1 MKKTIIEGE
10 IFEGNFS
17 GKNKFTADGKNYHIK
32 GGIEGQRVSA
42 KVRRG
47 NKAKLLEILER
58 SPWEDGFSCP
68 HLECGGC
75 TFDAMT
81 YKNEISYKKILLE
94 KLFFN
99 LPYEGDF
106 DLVPSSVYEN
116 YRNKMEY
123 TFGDEF
129 LGSDLALGLHK
140 KNRFYEIVNTK
151 YCRICH
157 KDFNIIRE
165 ETREFFK
172 GVPFFNRRNHSGIL
186 RHLAIR
192 RTNFGELLINLVTV
206 KYHNLD
212 LKSYVQKILSL
223 KLEAQVVGIVHTIN
237 DSEGDAIIKEGFEVL
252 YGRDYCIE
260 EILGLKFKISAF
272 SFFQTNS
279 YSAEILYRMAREM
292 IENLEGKKVLD
303 LYSGTGTITQIFGKA
318 AESALGIEIVEE
330 AVDSAREN
338 ARLNEIT
345 NVNFIAG
352 DVLKELDNLDFIPDI
367 IILDP
372 PRAGVHP
379 KALEKIIA
387 FGADEVLYISCNP
400 ETLVRDLEVF
410 NFRGY
415 RIEKLKTLDQFP
427 RTKNLEALCLLKK

>member
-1 MKKTIIEGE
+1 MKNTIIEGE

-32 GGIEGQRVSA
+32 GGIEEQRVSA

-58 SPWEDGFSCP
+58 SPWEDGSPCP

-99 LPYEGDF
+99 LPYEGAF

-172 GVPFFNRRNHSGIL
+172 DVPFFNRRNHSGIL

-206 KYHNLD
+206 KDHNLD

-318 AESALGIEIVEE
+318 AESAFGIEIVEE